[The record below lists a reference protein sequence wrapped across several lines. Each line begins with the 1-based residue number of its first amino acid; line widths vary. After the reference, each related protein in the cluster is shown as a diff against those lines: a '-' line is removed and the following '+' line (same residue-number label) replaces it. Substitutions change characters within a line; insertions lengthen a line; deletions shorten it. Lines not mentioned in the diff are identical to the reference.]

1 MYINKKINNSESTN
15 IIHFLWIGYAST
27 PNMLNKSEILQTTGK
42 NKKKNNS
49 RKCEYSTKE
58 IENQLLKVDKIN
70 LSDLMYIR
78 KKRLQPCSV
87 GVELFDKATK
97 HSYILK
103 NLIKFLR
110 IPFA

>member
-1 MYINKKINNSESTN
+1 MYINKKFNNSESTN

-70 LSDLMYIR
+70 RSDLMYIR

>member
-1 MYINKKINNSESTN
+1 
-15 IIHFLWIGYAST
+15 
-27 PNMLNKSEILQTTGK
+27 MLNKSEILQTTGK

-70 LSDLMYIR
+70 RSDLMYIR

-87 GVELFDKATK
+87 GVELFDKTTK
-97 HSYILK
+97 HLYIY
-103 NLIKFLR
+103 
-110 IPFA
+110 